1 MEENKFGTFMLD
13 GQMVNIDNM
22 SVNDLEEMNKKFE
35 MEEIKSR
42 TEINKLLEEI
52 LKLEGK
58 LNG

>member
-52 LKLEGK
+52 LKYEGK

>member
-22 SVNDLEEMNKKFE
+22 SVNDLEEINKKFV

-52 LKLEGK
+52 LK
-58 LNG
+58 

>member
-35 MEEIKSR
+35 MEEIRSR

-52 LKLEGK
+52 LK
-58 LNG
+58 